1 MTRRFEFLVFLA
13 LAIGLTYVPVLSVPL
28 KWFEVLFHES
38 SHALAAVLT
47 GGSVEWIEL
56 NWDGSGLAATRG
68 NMLFLTAF
76 SGYAGAIAW
85 GALLYAM
92 GSAMAHNT
100 ARLTTGILLV
110 LATLEALFWLKA
122 DVASYAIT
130 GVLMAILA
138 LMLHPRAAR
147 LAKPLLRLIGAFVL
161 VSAIVSPSYLLAIG
175 DSQPN
180 DALSLAKLT
189 GVPAVVWSVGWM
201 GLGVLAAGLL
211 FWWEGKL
218 QKSQAFYQRLKLQ
231 RAPHRWWRLG
241 RG

>member
-1 MTRRFEFLVFLA
+1 M
-13 LAIGLTYVPVLSVPL
+13 
-28 KWFEVLFHES
+28 
-38 SHALAAVLT
+38 
-47 GGSVEWIEL
+47 
-56 NWDGSGLAATRG
+56 
-68 NMLFLTAF
+68 
-76 SGYAGAIAW
+76 
-85 GALLYAM
+85 
-92 GSAMAHNT
+92 
-100 ARLTTGILLV
+100 
-110 LATLEALFWLKA
+110 EALFWLKA